1 MLTGKDTLAE
11 RLAALAAFLE
21 AHQRLWRHRP
31 YLDPDVPW
39 AERHPAVVDWLL
51 QRTDDEVERLHD
63 QPELLAEGALATW
76 WDEAAALACVPPVE
90 AGMRV
95 SAWKTFRVAGRK
107 RRQVEATMRVAAR
120 LPGWAWVDWCS
131 GKGHLGRGL
140 ATAVQ
145 RRPLLY
151 IEQHRH
157 LAVAAAKRARAEGTA
172 AEAVVAD
179 VLRQPVD
186 LPVGAALVAL
196 HACGEL
202 TDTACARGMAAGL
215 RSFGLVPCCYH
226 HFPGRDAVPLRSQAA
241 KAHPVVLSPRA
252 ARFATAEEVVASPRR
267 RARRRREQAFR
278 LGFDLLR
285 REVTG
290 AGSYTSLQSI
300 PLAWVLGSFEDFV
313 ARVAARE
320 GLRLP
325 AFDAAKAEARGWR
338 ARIEASRLSIARVPF
353 RRALELYLVLDRALW
368 LAEAGYEVALG
379 ELCPRSLTPR
389 NLWLRA
395 ARLD

>member
-1 MLTGKDTLAE
+1 MSGTDAIAE
-11 RLAALAAFLE
+11 RLAGLAAFLE
-21 AHQRLWRHRP
+21 THQTLWRHRP

-39 AERHPAVVDWLL
+39 AERHPQVVDWLL
-51 QRTDDEVERLHD
+51 QRTEKEVETLHAE
-63 QPELLAEGALATW
+63 PEQLAEGALSSLW
-76 WDEAAALACVPPVE
+76 RDAAKLVHMPSVGEGIPI
-90 AGMRV
+90 

-140 ATAVQ
+140 ATAAQ

-151 IEQHRH
+151 VEQHRH
-157 LAVAAAKRARAEGTA
+157 LAVAATARARAEGTA
-172 AEAVVAD
+172 VDAVVAD

-186 LPVGAALVAL
+186 LPAGAAVVAL
-196 HACGEL
+196 HACGAL
-202 TDTACARGMAAGL
+202 TDTACERGGRAGV

-226 HFPGRDAVPLRSQAA
+226 HFPGHDVVPLRSQVAR
-241 KAHPVVLSPRA
+241 AHPVTLSPRA

-290 AGSYTSLQSI
+290 AASYTSLQSI
-300 PLAWVLGSFEDFV
+300 PLAWVLGSFEGFV
-313 ARVAARE
+313 ARVAERE
-320 GLRLP
+320 GLVMP
-325 AFDAAKAEARGWR
+325 AFDPATAEARGWR
-338 ARIEASRLSIARVPF
+338 AWLEATRLSVARVPF

-379 ELCPRSLTPR
+379 ELCPRALTPR

-395 ARLD
+395 VRY